1 LHEILQK
8 LLPILDEVS
17 VDALKLVR
25 KQWHAEYS
33 TPIIFLA
40 IVSLYEHLFR
50 IVK

>member
-25 KQWHAEYS
+25 KQ
-33 TPIIFLA
+33 
-40 IVSLYEHLFR
+40 
-50 IVK
+50 